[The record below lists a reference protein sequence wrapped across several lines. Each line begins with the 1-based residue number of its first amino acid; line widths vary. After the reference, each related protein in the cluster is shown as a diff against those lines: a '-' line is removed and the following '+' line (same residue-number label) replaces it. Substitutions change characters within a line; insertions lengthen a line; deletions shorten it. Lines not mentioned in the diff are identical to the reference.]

1 MEKKF
6 ELKEMWFNNT
16 DTEVVLTG
24 ILHKEFLQYDT
35 KVRMP
40 IVRLNALV
48 NLLQKNNEQFDLY
61 DHMCCF
67 NLGFVTEYNVVLPA
81 ELNRMFT
88 QQELEGEALVP
99 LKQIRA

>member
-40 IVRLNALV
+40 IARLNALV
-48 NLLQKNNEQFDLY
+48 NLLPIA
-61 DHMCCF
+61 DH
-67 NLGFVTEYNVVLPA
+67 G
-81 ELNRMFT
+81 
-88 QQELEGEALVP
+88 
-99 LKQIRA
+99 

>member
-16 DTEVVLTG
+16 DAEVLLTG

-40 IVRLNALV
+40 INRLNALV
-48 NLLQKNNEQFDLY
+48 NLLQKNNEGFDLY
-61 DHMCCF
+61 DHMCSF
-67 NLGFVTEYNVVLPA
+67 NLGFITEYNVVLPV
-81 ELNRMFT
+81 ELNRTFT
-88 QQELEGEALVP
+88 NSELRGEELVP

>member
-6 ELKEMWFNNT
+6 ELREMWFNNT

-40 IVRLNALV
+40 INRLNALV
-48 NLLQKNNEQFDLY
+48 NILQKNNEHFDLY
-61 DHMCCF
+61 DHLCCF
-67 NLGFVTEYNVVLPA
+67 NLGFVTEYNVVLPTEMNRTFSPS
-81 ELNRMFT
+81 ELK
-88 QQELEGEALVP
+88 GEAMAP

>member
-6 ELKEMWFNNT
+6 ELKEMCFNNT
-16 DTEVVLTG
+16 DSEVVLTG
-24 ILHKEFLQYDT
+24 VLHKEFLQYDT

-40 IVRLNALV
+40 INRLNALV
-48 NLLQKNNEQFDLY
+48 NILQKNNEHFDLY
-61 DHMCCF
+61 DHLCCF

-81 ELNRMFT
+81 ALNRTFTTSELN
-88 QQELEGEALVP
+88 GEDLAP

>member
-16 DTEVVLTG
+16 DSEVVLTG

-40 IVRLNALV
+40 INRLNALV
-48 NLLQKNNEQFDLY
+48 NILQKNNEHFDLY
-61 DHMCCF
+61 DHLCCF
-67 NLGFVTEYNVVLPA
+67 NLGFVTEYNVGCPTSWA
-81 ELNRMFT
+81 EQN
-88 QQELEGEALVP
+88 VYS
-99 LKQIRA
+99 IRIEWRGLGAAETN

>member
-16 DTEVVLTG
+16 DSEVVLNG
-24 ILHKEFLQYDT
+24 ILYKEFLQYDT

-40 IVRLNALV
+40 INRLNALV
-48 NLLQKNNEQFDLY
+48 NILQKNNEHFDLY
-61 DHMCCF
+61 DHLCCF
-67 NLGFVTEYNVVLPA
+67 NLGFVTEYNVVLPV

-88 QQELEGEALVP
+88 PSELNGEDLVP